1 MIRKSRLDDATEVMI
16 SIVFVLLAGIL
27 LLAVAGALM
36 FMMFSIARE
45 LANAFA
51 L

>member
-36 FMMFSIARE
+36 FMTFFIARE
-45 LANAFA
+45 LANTFA

>member
-36 FMMFSIARE
+36 FMTFFMAGE
-45 LANAFA
+45 LANTFA